1 MEREAGKAEGGI
13 VELGLKNKT
22 AFITGGSSG
31 IGYAIAEVFVEEG
44 ANVIIASREYSNVE
58 AAVKKLKRKNPTV
71 KVVGKELDLSDEKKI
86 RKVVADLQK
95 LGTIDILIN
104 NVGGPAAGATLDI
117 TLEGW
122 DKGYIALLRSVI
134 LLSQLIVPGMRKK
147 KWGRILT
154 ITSTSAVELIPKLPV
169 SATFRAG
176 LTAYAKSLAK
186 EVGRV
191 GVLVNNLLPGPTGT
205 ARLEELKKKSP
216 AFFESM
222 AQETAVGRIAKPEE
236 IARVAVFLCSNANSY
251 VTGTDILA
259 DGGYTKAL

>member
-1 MEREAGKAEGGI
+1 MD
-13 VELGLKNKT
+13 LGLKNKT

-31 IGYAIAEVFVEEG
+31 IGYAIAESFVEEG
-44 ANVIIASREYSNVE
+44 ANVIIASRDYSNVE
-58 AAVKKLKRKNPTV
+58 SAVKRLKRKNPTV
-71 KVVGKELDLSDEKKI
+71 KVIGKELDLSDEKKI
-86 RKVVADLQK
+86 RKVVTDIQK

-104 NVGGPAAGATLDI
+104 NVGGPATGTTLDI
-117 TLEGW
+117 SLEGW
-122 DKGYIALLRSVI
+122 DKGYQSLLRSVI
-134 LLSQLIVPGMRKK
+134 TLSQLLMPGMKKK

-186 EVGRV
+186 DVGRS
-191 GVLVNNLLPGPTGT
+191 GILVNNLLPGPTGT

-222 AQETAVGRIAKPEE
+222 AQETAVGRVAQPQE
-236 IARVAVFLCSNANSY
+236 IARIAVFLCSSANTY

>member
-1 MEREAGKAEGGI
+1 MD
-13 VELGLKNKT
+13 LGLKNKT

-31 IGYAIAEVFVEEG
+31 IGLAIAEAFVEEG
-44 ANVIIASREYSNVE
+44 ANVIIASRDYSKVE
-58 AAVKKLKRKNPTV
+58 SAVKRLKRKNPTV
-71 KVVGKELDLSDEKKI
+71 KVIGKELDLSDEKKI
-86 RKVVADLQK
+86 RKVVTDIQK
-95 LGTIDILIN
+95 SGVIDILIN
-104 NVGGPAAGATLDI
+104 NVGGPATGTTLDI
-117 TLEGW
+117 SLEGW
-122 DKGYIALLRSVI
+122 DKGYHSLLRSVI
-134 LLSQLIVPGMRKK
+134 LLAQLLLPGMKKK

-186 EVGRV
+186 DVGR
-191 GVLVNNLLPGPTGT
+191 GGILVNNLLPGPTGT

-222 AQETAVGRIAKPEE
+222 AQETAVGRVAEPQE
-236 IARVAVFLCSNANSY
+236 IARIAVFLCSSANTY

>member
-1 MEREAGKAEGGI
+1 MD
-13 VELGLKNKT
+13 LGLKNKT

-31 IGYAIAEVFVEEG
+31 IGYAIAEAFVEEG
-44 ANVIIASREYSNVE
+44 ANVIIASRDYSKVE

-71 KVVGKELDLSDEKKI
+71 KIIGKELDLTDEKKI
-86 RKVVADLQK
+86 RKVVADIQK
-95 LGTIDILIN
+95 LGSIDILIN
-104 NVGGPAAGATLDI
+104 NVGGPAAGAVLDI

-122 DKGYIALLRSVI
+122 DKGYYSLLRSVI
-134 LLSQLIVPGMRKK
+134 LLAQLLLPGMKKK
-147 KWGRILT
+147 KWGRVLT

-176 LTAYAKSLAK
+176 LTAYAKGLAK
-186 EVGRV
+186 EVGRM
-191 GVLVNNLLPGPTGT
+191 GILVNNLLPGPTGT
-205 ARLEELKKKSP
+205 TRLEELKKKSP

-222 AQETAVGRIAKPEE
+222 AQETAVGRIAEPEE
-236 IARVAVFLCSNANSY
+236 IARIAVFLCSNANSY

>member
-1 MEREAGKAEGGI
+1 M
-13 VELGLKNKT
+13 ELGLKNKT
-22 AFITGGSSG
+22 ALVMGGSSG
-31 IGYAIAEVFVEEG
+31 IGYAIAEAFVEEG
-44 ANVIIASREYSNVE
+44 ANVIVASRTYSNVE

-86 RKVVADLQK
+86 RKVLTELQK
-95 LGTIDILIN
+95 TTTIDILIN
-104 NVGGPAAGATLDI
+104 NTGGPAAGETLDI
-117 TLEGW
+117 SLEGW
-122 DKGYIALLRSVI
+122 DKGYLTLLRSVI
-134 LLSQLIVPGMRKK
+134 LLSQLLLPGMKKK

-154 ITSTSAVELIPKLPV
+154 ITSTSAVEIIPKLPV

-176 LTAYAKSLAK
+176 LSAYVKNLAK
-186 EVGRV
+186 EVGRM

-205 ARLEELKKKSP
+205 ARLEELKTKAP

-222 AQETAVGRIAKPEE
+222 AQETAVGRVAEPEE
-236 IARVAVFLCSNANSY
+236 IARVAVFLCSSANSY